1 MPKEMSPDEALHKAA
16 ALCSAKEC
24 CIYDIREKLA
34 RWNISDKDKNSII
47 NRLISEK
54 FIDEARYCTAF
65 VKDKFRF
72 SGWGRIKINYN
83 LKMKGLKTDNIRTAL
98 QEIPE
103 NEYSDMLHSLLISK
117 NKTIKSDNEY
127 DRKSKLFRFAASRG
141 FETEFIHKCLKQLF
155 P

>member
-1 MPKEMSPDEALHKAA
+1 MSKNISPAEALHKAA
-16 ALCSAKEC
+16 ALCSGKEC
-24 CIYDIREKLA
+24 CIYDIREKLT

-47 NRLISEK
+47 NRLIAEK

-72 SGWGRIKINYN
+72 SGWGRIKISYN
-83 LKMKGLKTDNIRTAL
+83 LKMKGLDTYNILTAL

-103 NEYSDMLHSLLISK
+103 NEYKDMLLSLLISK
-117 NKTIKSDNEY
+117 NKTIKSDDEY

-141 FETEFIHKCLKQLF
+141 FENEFIRQCLKQLF
-155 P
+155 T

>member
-72 SGWGRIKINYN
+72 SGW
-83 LKMKGLKTDNIRTAL
+83 
-98 QEIPE
+98 
-103 NEYSDMLHSLLISK
+103 
-117 NKTIKSDNEY
+117 
-127 DRKSKLFRFAASRG
+127 
-141 FETEFIHKCLKQLF
+141 
-155 P
+155 